1 MFGHTQKR
9 INIYQCGCWLAGWT
23 QEESR
28 REREWDFRNHTQHN
42 RRRDGR
48 TKSSAEEPPSEGVV
62 IIMDI
67 IGGNNKIET
76 RKKTNLNLAF
86 TMEHERDYKFTTKI
100 QEEFMGQKQKQQV
113 HLNAVVEVHV
123 GQCNLD

>member
-1 MFGHTQKR
+1 MEVA
-9 INIYQCGCWLAGWT
+9 L
-23 QEESR
+23 
-28 REREWDFRNHTQHN
+28 
-42 RRRDGR
+42 
-48 TKSSAEEPPSEGVV
+48 V

-100 QEEFMGQKQKQQV
+100 QEEFIGQKQKQQV
-113 HLNAVVEVHV
+113 HLNAVVEV
-123 GQCNLD
+123 GQ